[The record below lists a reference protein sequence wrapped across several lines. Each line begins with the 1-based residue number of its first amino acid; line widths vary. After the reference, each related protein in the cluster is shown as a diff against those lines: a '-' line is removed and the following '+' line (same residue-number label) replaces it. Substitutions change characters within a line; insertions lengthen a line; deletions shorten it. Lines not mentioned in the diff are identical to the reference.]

1 MDCSRAPSDVT
12 IFQISLLQSSLPRDF
27 SDCHKIPGCTD
38 TLWYNLFSFSRGT
51 WPATLQRPAGLDTP
65 ALVVPVDAKEDLPAS
80 ASCAHFHI
88 PSGNR
93 QSLTW
98 LL

>member
-1 MDCSRAPSDVT
+1 MDCSKAPSDVT
-12 IFQISLLQSSLPRDF
+12 IFQISLMQSSLPCDS

-38 TLWYNLFSFSRGT
+38 TLWYNLFSFARGT
-51 WPATLQRPAGLDTP
+51 WPATLQRAVGLDTP
-65 ALVVPVDAKEDLPAS
+65 VSVAPVDAKEELSAS
-80 ASCAHFHI
+80 ASRAHFHI